1 MYEIVLSFILPRI
14 SAWRNAM
21 INTTPFSLFPNIG
34 GKQTKNKDKKDGKG
48 GGCNMGK
55 PLSLQVPFRTLRNRV
70 EGLLKLIPANNRMGT
85 DGQRAVWQLLLDI
98 TQRLPLKLAS
108 LGHWVT
114 VISWALW
121 VVSLVHWVAVISWA
135 LSRVSCALGHCD
147 LVDTVGHVSWTL
159 VAVISWTLSRVSCT
173 WDCCDLVGTVSR
185 VEQRGLCHY
194 FDFQRAQSK
203 FGSFYNIL
211 AAKLN
216 LSSNFS
222 TLMFPLD

>member
-1 MYEIVLSFILPRI
+1 MYEIVLSFILPHI

-135 LSRVSCALGHCD
+135 LWVISLVHWVAVISWALSRVSCALGH
-147 LVDTVGHVSWTL
+147 
-159 VAVISWTLSRVSCT
+159 
-173 WDCCDLVGTVSR
+173 CDLVGTVSR

>member
-1 MYEIVLSFILPRI
+1 MGKGEVATWGNPWVSKFLSEPLETGWRGCWNSSQPTTEWGLMDNVLSGSCYWTSH
-14 SAWRNAM
+14 SASPWNWLLWD
-21 INTTPFSLFPNIG
+21 TGSLWSHG
-34 GKQTKNKDKKDGKG
+34 HCESCLLCTG
-48 GGCNMGK
+48 
-55 PLSLQVPFRTLRNRV
+55 SLWSHGHC
-70 EGLLKLIPANNRMGT
+70 ESYLLCTG
-85 DGQRAVWQLLLDI
+85 
-98 TQRLPLKLAS
+98 S
-108 LGHWVT
+108 LWSRGHWVVSPVHWVT
-114 VISWALW
+114 VISWTLW
-121 VVSLVHWVAVISWA
+121 GMSLGHWV
-135 LSRVSCALGHCD
+135 
-147 LVDTVGHVSWTL
+147 T
-159 VAVISWTLSRVSCT
+159 VISWTLSRVSCT

>member
-1 MYEIVLSFILPRI
+1 MYETVSSFILPRI

-48 GGCNMGK
+48 GGGNMGK
-55 PLSLQVPFRTLRNRV
+55 PLNLQVPFRTLRNRV
-70 EGLLKLIPANNRMGT
+70 EGLLKLIPADDRMGT
-85 DGQRAVWQLLLDI
+85 DGQRAARQLLLDI
-98 TQRLPLKLAS
+98 TQCLPLKLAS

-121 VVSLVHWVAVISWA
+121 VVSPVHWV
-135 LSRVSCALGHCD
+135 
-147 LVDTVGHVSWTL
+147 T
-159 VAVISWTLSRVSCT
+159 VISWTLSRVSCT

-216 LSSNFS
+216 LSSKFS